1 MSDNE
6 TRSNSPFDNGADDN
20 GSLDNGSDD
29 NRPFDDARFGNT
41 PVDGE
46 PTEAVA
52 SGDDDI
58 IENIAESMPG
68 AGTLH
73 DGEEART
80 ATGASTTGAST
91 NGASTNDADE
101 VTDNDD
107 PAIPSRPAPLG

>member
-1 MSDNE
+1 MNDN
-6 TRSNSPFDNGADDN
+6 TNR
-20 GSLDNGSDD
+20 SDD

-52 SGDDDI
+52 SPDDDA
-58 IENIAESMPG
+58 IENIAESLPG

-73 DGEEART
+73 DGEAERT
-80 ATGASTTGAST
+80 AGENHDSGDTDSGVTDDG
-91 NGASTNDADE
+91 

>member
-1 MSDNE
+1 MSEN
-6 TRSNSPFDNGADDN
+6 TNRP
-20 GSLDNGSDD
+20 DD
-29 NRPFDDARFGNT
+29 NRPFDDARFDNT

-52 SGDDDI
+52 SPDDDAVEI
-58 IENIAESMPG
+58 IAESLPG

-73 DGEEART
+73 DGEAERT
-80 ATGASTTGAST
+80 AG
-91 NGASTNDADE
+91 TNDADG

>member
-1 MSDNE
+1 MSDN
-6 TRSNSPFDNGADDN
+6 TNH
-20 GSLDNGSDD
+20 SDD

-52 SGDDDI
+52 SPDDDAL
-58 IENIAESMPG
+58 ENIAESLPG

-73 DGEEART
+73 DGGQGRT
-80 ATGASTTGAST
+80 SGDD
-91 NGASTNDADE
+91 DADG